1 MATLE
6 IGRRRDRRRPALT
19 TPTRSVW
26 DRAASLAAMTRN
38 MPHRSDYKLWNQS
51 RAMTVWDAA
60 SFRPPH
66 EFLIQ
71 FSNSKNFQT
80 AKMFKSKTAL
90 RTPNLQTRV
99 RASRR
104 DAPESLKEDLTPRE
118 GLVRPRGRAGCRVP
132 DAPAALCAKRV
143 ARPRTSLH
151 SGGTGKPGNPARNG
165 VTLYAVLSSGRCSIA
180 PVLPRKMVCHTR
192 LGGRASA
199 RITPA
204 SGAGPHGLPVRF
216 SIVRPA
222 PFFVSSQAQLNG
234 RLPCQLRSRPI
245 PPRPSHLIPRL

>member
-1 MATLE
+1 MCAYNRPFA
-6 IGRRRDRRRPALT
+6 GRR
-19 TPTRSVW
+19 SG
-26 DRAASLAAMTRN
+26 
-38 MPHRSDYKLWNQS
+38 
-51 RAMTVWDAA
+51 
-60 SFRPPH
+60 
-66 EFLIQ
+66 LIIATFPFP
-71 FSNSKNFQT
+71 FSNNQICNQPKFSNK
-80 AKMFKSKTAL
+80 KTASRL
-90 RTPNLQTRV
+90 ATIQTLV

-104 DAPESLKEDLTPRE
+104 DAPESLKAYRPEEPGEARE
-118 GLVRPRGRAGCRVP
+118 GVRDAGCLMHP
-132 DAPAALCAKRV
+132 QPCAQKRA
-143 ARPRTSLH
+143 ARPRTSIH

-165 VTLYAVLSSGRCSIA
+165 VTAYAVLSSGRCSIA

-222 PFFVSSQAQLNG
+222 PSFVSSQAQLNG